1 MAVTPDRVLQHYLPL
16 NPVEKE
22 LLAYCTTGAQF
33 SIAKQRPVAGTAE
46 NTIRASFLRFLILGG
61 DDQNPIDLNGIHL
74 EGAFIQGSLHLS
86 SATIATNVSL
96 IHCLCDK
103 DIRLENTVIDGWLD
117 LSGSQFSGVA
127 AQYLCVRSSLHMKE
141 LHSQG
146 TICLMGAKIAG
157 SLIFSGAQLD
167 GLGSNA
173 LEADR
178 CVVDANIF
186 FEDGFKS
193 LGEVRLNSATMKGLK
208 CSDCTFTATDGLA
221 LNADKAHVSGSVFL
235 STGFHSIGTVRFTA
249 ARIDGQLS
257 LKGSRHL
264 DGNGGFSLIAQ
275 NMVVGRTLM
284 LTQLEHPLQNVAFSG
299 SHVRTLS
306 DDSKTWGKE
315 LGLNGFTYDFLTTDS
330 PLRAKD
336 RIAWLDSQLPA
347 STGEDGLKGSD
358 SGFLPQPWLQLK
370 HVFEKMGHFEEAR
383 KVGIAFEQRLR
394 KTGLLGY
401 GTAHWPWGT
410 RWLGKIPHMLYG
422 ALTGYGYRPMR
433 LLAWILGIWLFFT
446 SVYWYAALEQNV
458 FAPSNPLVFQNEAYA
473 TCRKEYGEGWQKRS
487 PETPIPASIG
497 NWYTCDALRGEYT
510 GFSPGA
516 YSLDILLSLVDL
528 QQEKDWG
535 PITATPSANAWV
547 EFWNWDWG
555 HGIRFLVWLETL
567 IGWGIS
573 LLLVAIVS
581 GLTRRKE

>member
-1 MAVTPDRVLQHYLPL
+1 MTLTADRILQHYKPL
-16 NPVEKE
+16 NPVEKK
-22 LLAYCTTGAQF
+22 LLAYSTTGARF

-61 DDQNPIDLNGIHL
+61 DDKNPIDLNGVHL

-96 IHCLCDK
+96 THCLCDK
-103 DIRLENTVIDGWLD
+103 DLRLENTVIDGWLD
-117 LSGSQFSGVA
+117 LSGSQFSGVE
-127 AQYLCVRSSLHMKE
+127 AQYLRVCSSFSLRGFHC
-141 LHSQG
+141 QG
-146 TICLMGAKIAG
+146 TLCLIGAKVAG

-167 GLGSNA
+167 GLGKNA
-173 LEADR
+173 LDADR
-178 CVVDANIF
+178 CVIDANIV

-193 LGEVRLNSATMKGLK
+193 SGEVRLNSATMKGLK
-208 CSDCTFTATDGLA
+208 CSDCTFTATTGIA

-257 LKGSRHL
+257 LKGSHHL

-275 NMVVGRTLM
+275 NMIVGKTLM
-284 LTQLEHPLQNVAFSG
+284 LTYLEHPLQNAAFSG

-336 RIAWLDSQLPA
+336 RIAWLDSQLPS
-347 STGEDGLKGSD
+347 STGDDGLKGSE

-383 KVGIAFEQRLR
+383 EVGIAFEQRLR
-394 KTGLLGY
+394 KVGMVGHR
-401 GTAHWPWGT
+401 TANWIWGT
-410 RWLGKIPHMLYG
+410 RWLGKVPHVLYG

-446 SVYWYAALEQNV
+446 TVYWYAAVEHKV

-473 TCRKEYGEGWQKRS
+473 SCPLNMAKPGNDSTPLPSARPRSATGTPARPCAVNTPVSAPAPIRWTSCCRWLICSRKRTGVRS
-487 PETPIPASIG
+487 PRRPSPAIG
-497 NWYTCDALRGEYT
+497 MNSRTWN
-510 GFSPGA
+510 GA
-516 YSLDILLSLVDL
+516 
-528 QQEKDWG
+528 
-535 PITATPSANAWV
+535 TASV
-547 EFWNWDWG
+547 C
-555 HGIRFLVWLETL
+555 
-567 IGWGIS
+567 
-573 LLLVAIVS
+573 
-581 GLTRRKE
+581 

>member
-1 MAVTPDRVLQHYLPL
+1 MTLTADRVLQHYLPL
-16 NPVEKE
+16 NPVEKK
-22 LLAYCTTGAQF
+22 LLAYGATGARF

-61 DDQNPIDLNGIHL
+61 DDKNPIDLNGVHL

-96 IHCLCDK
+96 THCLCDK
-103 DIRLENTVIDGWLD
+103 DLRLENTVIDGWLD
-117 LSGSQFSGVA
+117 LSGSQFSGVE
-127 AQYLCVRSSLHMKE
+127 AQYLRVCSSFSLRGFHC
-141 LHSQG
+141 QG
-146 TICLMGAKIAG
+146 TLCLIGAKVAG

-167 GLGSNA
+167 GLGKNA
-173 LEADR
+173 LDADR
-178 CVVDANIF
+178 CVIDANIV
-186 FEDGFKS
+186 FENGFKS
-193 LGEVRLNSATMKGLK
+193 SGEVRLNSATMKGLK
-208 CSDCTFTATDGLA
+208 CSDCTFTATTGIA

-257 LKGSRHL
+257 LKGSHHL

-275 NMVVGRTLM
+275 NMIVGKTLM
-284 LTQLEHPLQNVAFSG
+284 LTHLEHPLQNAAFSG

-336 RIAWLDSQLPA
+336 RIAWLDSQLPS
-347 STGEDGLKGSD
+347 STGDDGLKGAD

-383 KVGIAFEQRLR
+383 EVGIAFEQRLR
-394 KTGLLGY
+394 KVGMVGHR
-401 GTAHWPWGT
+401 TANWIWGT
-410 RWLGKIPHMLYG
+410 RWLGKVPHVLYG

-446 SVYWYAALEQNV
+446 SVYWYAAVEHKV
-458 FAPSNPLVFQNEAYA
+458 FAPSNPLVFQNEVYA
-473 TCRKEYGEGWQKRS
+473 SCTPEYGDTWQRQH
-487 PETPIPASIG
+487 PAAERPAEIG
-497 NWYTCDALRGEYT
+497 NWYTCKALRGEYT

-535 PITATPSANAWV
+535 PITPTP
-547 EFWNWDWG
+547 FPGYWDELKNLEWG
-555 HGIRFLVWLETL
+555 HGIRLLIWLETL

>member
-1 MAVTPDRVLQHYLPL
+1 MAVTADRLLQHYKPL
-16 NPVEKE
+16 NKTEQK
-22 LLAYCTTGAQF
+22 LLAYATTGARF
-33 SIAKQRPVAGTAE
+33 SIAKTRPTAATAE
-46 NTIRASFLRFLILGG
+46 NTVRASFLRFLILGG
-61 DDQNPIDLNGIHL
+61 DNENPINLNGIHL
-74 EGAFIQGSLHLS
+74 EGAFIQGILRLS
-86 SATIATNVSL
+86 SAAIATNVSL
-96 IHCLCDK
+96 THCLCK
-103 DIRLENTVIDGWLD
+103 EGIRLENTVIDGWLD

-127 AQYLCVRSSLHMKE
+127 AQYLCVRSSLEMRAF
-141 LHSQG
+141 HSQG
-146 TICLMGAKIAG
+146 TICLIGAKIAG

-167 GLGSNA
+167 GKGHNA

-178 CVVDANIF
+178 CVVDANIV
-186 FEDGFKS
+186 FEDEFSS

-208 CSDCTFTATDGLA
+208 CSNCTFTATGGIA
-221 LNADKAHVSGSVFL
+221 LNADKARVSGSVFL
-235 STGFHSIGTVRFTA
+235 SAGFHSIGTVRFTA

-257 LKGSRHL
+257 LKGSHHL
-264 DGNGGFSLIAQ
+264 DGNGSFSLMAQ
-275 NMVVGRTLM
+275 NMIIGRTLM

-299 SHVRTLS
+299 SHVRTLN
-306 DDSKTWGKE
+306 DDSKTWGNE

-336 RIAWLDSQLPA
+336 RIAWLDSQTPSSA
-347 STGEDGLKGSD
+347 GKDGLKGSQ

-383 KVGIAFEQRLR
+383 EVGIAFEQRLR
-394 KTGLLGY
+394 KAGLVGHR
-401 GTAHWPWGT
+401 TAHWPWGT
-410 RWLGKIPHMLYG
+410 RWLGLIPHVLYG
-422 ALTGYGYRPMR
+422 ALTGFGYRPMR
-433 LLAWILGIWLFFT
+433 LLAWILGIWLLFT
-446 SVYWYAALEQNV
+446 SLYWYAAVEHNV
-458 FAPSNPLVFQNEAYA
+458 FAPSNPLVFQNSAYA
-473 TCRKEYGEGWQKRS
+473 SCRKEYGEGWIKRS
-487 PETPIPASIG
+487 PDTPLPSGIG
-497 NWYTCDALRGEYT
+497 NWYTCNALRGEYT

-535 PITATPSANAWV
+535 PITATPSPNAWV

-555 HGIRFLVWLETL
+555 HSIRFLVWLETL